1 MGVLAVLALFT
12 AYVGHGTLEAAPIFF
27 ETSEITVITV
37 HGRFNFAVEVAKT
50 DAQRSQGLQ
59 YRTEMAGDAGMLF
72 DFGRVQ
78 AVAMWMKNTFIPLDM
93 VFISHDGHVVG
104 IAENTTPESLEI
116 IQSGKPVLGVL
127 EVRAG
132 TAARLGITKGSLVM
146 HPMFAATPEA
156 GKAQDK

>member
-1 MGVLAVLALFT
+1 MGPGARGGPEWPHTFPVPARKALS
-12 AYVGHGTLEAAPIFF
+12 PIPCW
-27 ETSEITVITV
+27 T
-37 HGRFNFAVEVAKT
+37 G
-50 DAQRSQGLQ
+50 
-59 YRTEMAGDAGMLF
+59 GDADM
-72 DFGRVQ
+72 FG
-78 AVAMWMKNTFIPLDM
+78 
-93 VFISHDGHVVG
+93 VFWGRTHLDGHVVG